1 VTVSTPHPAAPP
13 VAAPVTGRV
22 LRIEVLAVLALSLG
36 ASAAYAVL
44 DLVHGVV
51 VALER
56 HQSLTAQTATLYAP
70 ADSHPYLDLAYQ
82 LVGIA
87 AELAPVLLVAY
98 LLYRSSERLSV
109 LGLDRNRP
117 FRDAGQAV
125 VLAVIVGGVGLAAL
139 VGFKAAGL
147 NFTIAVGSDQRYW
160 FTVPLLVAQAAGT
173 AIEEEVI
180 VGAYLLYRLD
190 QIGWPRWRALAAS
203 AALRGAYHLYQG
215 PGQFVSNAALGLFFG
230 RIFQHTRRAAPLVMA
245 HFVVDAVAFVGYLE
259 LRGKVSWLP

>member
-1 VTVSTPHPAAPP
+1 VTVSSPPAAAPP
-13 VAAPVTGRV
+13 PAAPVTRRLLG
-22 LRIEVLAVLALSLG
+22 IEVLAVLGLSLG
-36 ASAAYAVL
+36 ASAAYAAL
-44 DLVHGVV
+44 DLIRGVV

-56 HQSLTAQTATLYAP
+56 HEALTAQTATLYAP
-70 ADSHPYLDLAYQ
+70 VDSHPYLDLGYQ

-109 LGLDRNRP
+109 LGLDRSRP
-117 FRDAGQAV
+117 FRDAGQAAG
-125 VLAVIVGGVGLAAL
+125 LALVVGGVGLAAL

-147 NFTIAVGSDQRYW
+147 NFTIAVGSDHRYW

-173 AIEEEVI
+173 AIEEEII
-180 VGAYLLYRLD
+180 VGAYLLHRLD
-190 QIGWPRWRALAAS
+190 QLGWGRWRALALG

-230 RIFQHTRRAAPLVMA
+230 GIFQRTRRAAPLVVA
-245 HFVVDAVAFVGYLE
+245 HFLVDAVAFVGYLE
-259 LRGKVSWLP
+259 LRGKVGWLP